1 MTQPAFAQHRP
12 LSKTGNQ
19 TRKPVYLD
27 YNASAPLL
35 PEAKAAM
42 AEALDIFGNA
52 SSPHGAGR
60 RIRHHIET
68 ARCQIAALVTPK
80 APANSAHPSSTEV
93 ILTSGASEANN
104 FILQSFSHRPILIAE
119 NAHESLRWAIDGDHK
134 LSNARPLPVGQDGC
148 IRLDSLQEI
157 LSSLRGNSSGALV
170 ALTLVHNE
178 TGVIENLQALG
189 DIAKT
194 HGAFLHIDAVQAAGR
209 IDLTDLPATPLSLV
223 LSAHKMGGTAGIGA
237 LILKHNQPQ
246 KSGESV
252 PLTMVPLIKGGGQEQ
267 RWRAGTENFLGAIS
281 FGAAAQVAL
290 QKGLSDQPRLRLLRD
305 KLQSGLCAV
314 NKDLTIVAGDRPR
327 VANTLNV
334 ISPGESGERLMI
346 KMDLQGI
353 MVSTGSACSSG
364 KTTPSAALLAQGYA
378 PDQAASALRFSLGYT
393 TTEED
398 ITRCIDAYA
407 KATGTKATGAK
418 IT

>member
-1 MTQPAFAQHRP
+1 MTQPASSDPA
-12 LSKTGNQ
+12 
-19 TRKPVYLD
+19 RKSVYLD

-42 AEALDIFGNA
+42 KAALEEFGNA

-60 RIRHHIET
+60 RIRHYIEV
-68 ARCQIAALVTPK
+68 ARRQIAALVTPENS
-80 APANSAHPSSTEV
+80 ANSADPSSTEV

-104 FILQSFSHRPILIAE
+104 FILQSFSHRPILIAA

-134 LSNARPLPVGQDGC
+134 LLNARPLPVDHAGC
-148 IRLDSLQEI
+148 IRLDSLQEM
-157 LSSLRGNSSGALV
+157 LASLPEDSPPALIG
-170 ALTLVHNE
+170 LTLVHNE

-189 DIAKT
+189 DIAAE

-209 IDLTDLPATPLSLV
+209 IDLSNLPASPLSLV
-223 LSAHKMGGTAGIGA
+223 LSAHKIGGAAGIGA
-237 LILKHNQPQ
+237 LILQHPETSA
-246 KSGESV
+246 KSAALNV
-252 PLTMVPLIKGGGQEQ
+252 LVPLIKGGGQEQ

-305 KLQSGLCAV
+305 QLQSGLCAV
-314 NKDLTIVAGDRPR
+314 NKDLTIVAGDHPR

-353 MVSTGSACSSG
+353 MISTGSACSSG
-364 KTTPSAALLAQGYA
+364 KTTPSAALLAQGYP

-398 ITRCIDAYA
+398 ITRCIDAY
-407 KATGTKATGAK
+407 TKAIGT
-418 IT
+418 TTV

>member
-1 MTQPAFAQHRP
+1 MQPAFEQQNPPAKSSDPAQ
-12 LSKTGNQ
+12 
-19 TRKPVYLD
+19 KPVYLD

-68 ARCQIAALVTPK
+68 ARRQIAALVTPK
-80 APANSAHPSSTEV
+80 APVNSAHPSSTEV

-119 NAHESLRWAIDGDHK
+119 NAHESLRWVIDGDHK
-134 LSNARPLPVGQDGC
+134 LPNARPLPVDQDGC

-157 LSSLRGNSSGALV
+157 LSSVLENSSGALI

-189 DIAKT
+189 DIAKE

-209 IDLTDLPATPLSLV
+209 IDLTNLPATPLSLV
-223 LSAHKMGGTAGIGA
+223 LSAHKMGGAAGIGA
-237 LILKHNQPQ
+237 LILQHPE
-246 KSGESV
+246 KSAKSAA
-252 PLTMVPLIKGGGQEQ
+252 LHALVPLIKGGGQEQ

-407 KATGTKATGAK
+407 KAIGTKATGAK

>member
-1 MTQPAFAQHRP
+1 MMQPAFEQQNPPAKSSDPAQ
-12 LSKTGNQ
+12 
-19 TRKPVYLD
+19 KPVYLD

-68 ARCQIAALVTPK
+68 ARCQIAALVTPE
-80 APANSAHPSSTEV
+80 APVNSAHPSSTEV

-134 LSNARPLPVGQDGC
+134 LSNARPLPVDQDGC
-148 IRLDSLQEI
+148 IRLDHLQEI

-223 LSAHKMGGTAGIGA
+223 LSAHKMGGAAGIGA
-237 LILKHNQPQ
+237 LILQHPE
-246 KSGESV
+246 KSAKSAA
-252 PLTMVPLIKGGGQEQ
+252 LHALVPLIKGGGQEQ

-407 KATGTKATGAK
+407 KAIGTKATGAK

>member
-1 MTQPAFAQHRP
+1 MTQPASSDPA
-12 LSKTGNQ
+12 
-19 TRKPVYLD
+19 RKSVYLD

-42 AEALDIFGNA
+42 EAALGEFGNA

-68 ARCQIAALVTPK
+68 ARRQIAALVTPK
-80 APANSAHPSSTEV
+80 NLASRDDTSSTEV

-104 FILQSFSHRPILIAE
+104 FILQSFANRPILIAQ

-134 LSNARPLPVGQDGC
+134 LPNARPLPVDQDGC

-157 LSSLRGNSSGALV
+157 LSSLRGNSSGTLV

-189 DIAKT
+189 DIAKE

-209 IDLTDLPATPLSLV
+209 IDLTNLPATPLSLV
-223 LSAHKMGGTAGIGA
+223 LSAHKIGGSAGIGA
-237 LILKHNQPQ
+237 LILQHPE
-246 KSGESV
+246 KSAKFSA
-252 PLTMVPLIKGGGQEQ
+252 LNALVPLIKGGGQEQ

-281 FGAAAQVAL
+281 FGTAAQVAL
-290 QKGLSDQPRLRLLRD
+290 QKGLSDQPRLRALRD
-305 KLQSGLCAV
+305 QLQSGLCAV
-314 NKDLTIVAGDRPR
+314 NKDLTIVAGDHPR

-353 MVSTGSACSSG
+353 MISTGSACSSG
-364 KTTPSAALLAQGYA
+364 KTTPSAALLAQGYP

-393 TTEED
+393 TTEEG
-398 ITRCIDAYA
+398 ITRCIDAYK
-407 KATGTKATGAK
+407 KAIGS
-418 IT
+418 

>member
-1 MTQPAFAQHRP
+1 MTQPASGQHRP
-12 LSKTGNQ
+12 LSKNGDLA
-19 TRKPVYLD
+19 RKPVYLD

-42 AEALDIFGNA
+42 EAALGEFGNA

-68 ARCQIAALVTPK
+68 ARCQIAALVTPE
-80 APANSAHPSSTEV
+80 APVNSAHPSSTEV

-134 LSNARPLPVGQDGC
+134 LTNARPLPVDQDGC
-148 IRLDSLQEI
+148 IRLDHLQEI

-209 IDLTDLPATPLSLV
+209 IDLTNLPATPLSLV
-223 LSAHKMGGTAGIGA
+223 LSAHKMGGAAGIGA
-237 LILKHNQPQ
+237 LILQHPE
-246 KSGESV
+246 KSAKSAA
-252 PLTMVPLIKGGGQEQ
+252 LHALVPLIKGGGQEQ

-407 KATGTKATGAK
+407 KAIGTKATGAK

>member
-1 MTQPAFAQHRP
+1 MTQPASGQHRP
-12 LSKTGNQ
+12 LSKNGDLA
-19 TRKPVYLD
+19 RKPVYLD

-42 AEALDIFGNA
+42 EAALGEFGNA

-68 ARCQIAALVTPK
+68 ARCQIAALVTPE
-80 APANSAHPSSTEV
+80 APVNSAHPSSTEV

-134 LSNARPLPVGQDGC
+134 LTNARPLPVDQDGC
-148 IRLDSLQEI
+148 IRLDHLQEI

-209 IDLTDLPATPLSLV
+209 IDLTNLPATPLSLV
-223 LSAHKMGGTAGIGA
+223 LSAHKMGGAAGIGA
-237 LILKHNQPQ
+237 LILQHPE
-246 KSGESV
+246 KSAKSAA
-252 PLTMVPLIKGGGQEQ
+252 LHALVPLIKGGGQEQ